1 MGQKGRKSTRRAAA
15 LWSSAAVLAGLM
27 LTGCA
32 THASDVSS
40 SSSPSQPVPGHP
52 VPASALHRLTVMTER
67 AVKLNGG
74 RTPAWVS
81 VVVTTRGKAMTSATP
96 GDTVPTGQ
104 GAIVYLVTM
113 NGHFVDKTASVPPGA
128 HLPAGTYMSM
138 VIDAKTFQGLDYGI
152 GSQPPPVAPASFG
165 PVTYLKVS

>member
-1 MGQKGRKSTRRAAA
+1 MSQKGRKSTRRAAA

-32 THASDVSS
+32 THASDASS

-52 VPASALHRLTVMTER
+52 VPASALHRLTVMTEQ
-67 AVKLNGG
+67 AVQLNGG
-74 RTPAWVS
+74 HTPAWVS

-96 GDTVPTGQ
+96 GDKVPTGQ

-128 HLPAGTYMSM
+128 HLPTGTYMSRL
-138 VIDAKTFQGLDYGI
+138 IDAKTFQGLDYGI